1 MEAGADAPEF
11 RELAVPQGR
20 KLAFGSAQQPLRL
33 RFLTVAVAHQVEH
46 RIVAPEVAG
55 SRPVSHP
62 TYLLV
67 VTCSLLVIQAVS
79 VGADACLIGVRLAGY
94 RLVGVVRQCSEERKK
109 KGQPMPLQGVFRAW
123 VLWPSLATRNTPV
136 VLNWT
141 YDVA

>member
-20 KLAFGSAQQPLRL
+20 KLALGSAQQLLRL

-62 TYLLV
+62 IFPLV
-67 VTCSLLVIQAVS
+67 VTCSVVLPQAVS
-79 VGADACLIGVRLAGY
+79 AGIGACLFGVTLSGY
-94 RLVGVVRQCSEERKK
+94 RLVGVVRQGSEERKK
-109 KGQPMPLQGVFRAW
+109 TGDSIPL
-123 VLWPSLATRNTPV
+123 
-136 VLNWT
+136 
-141 YDVA
+141 